1 MHIWS
6 SKQANNIVC
15 VFSRA
20 RALTTHQIS
29 DMFEDID
36 DSDNDP
42 DYVESDNDKD
52 EEDSDEEEV
61 VHADD
66 EDGAVGE
73 EPVVGRED
81 HGELRVYMDPPVERP
96 EAESDRDSGN
106 SLYFI

>member
-1 MHIWS
+1 
-6 SKQANNIVC
+6 
-15 VFSRA
+15 
-20 RALTTHQIS
+20 
-29 DMFEDID
+29 MFEDID

-73 EPVVGRED
+73 EPVVGREAWGAACI
-81 HGELRVYMDPPVERP
+81 HGPSCGK
-96 EAESDRDSGN
+96 A
-106 SLYFI
+106 

>member
-1 MHIWS
+1 
-6 SKQANNIVC
+6 
-15 VFSRA
+15 
-20 RALTTHQIS
+20 
-29 DMFEDID
+29 MFEDID

-73 EPVVGRED
+73 EPGP
-81 HGELRVYMDPPVERP
+81 GKNTNNIICLFTTSYMHSKV
-96 EAESDRDSGN
+96 
-106 SLYFI
+106 L